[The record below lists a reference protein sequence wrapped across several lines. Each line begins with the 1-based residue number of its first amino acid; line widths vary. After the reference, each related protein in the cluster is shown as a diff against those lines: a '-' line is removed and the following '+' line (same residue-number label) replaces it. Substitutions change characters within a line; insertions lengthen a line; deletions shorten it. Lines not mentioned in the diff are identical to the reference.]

1 MPLKIHDAAAEPD
14 GQVAKAKPKTKRFVK
29 KLKPKGKPEPAP
41 VPQARPYLVVLCT
54 LGKPPRIETHVDLA
68 SLVAA
73 VRAELRVS
81 LPEDVR
87 VFVIKGE
94 QMPIDLA
101 DDCLKWADGDQS
113 ALIRL
118 PMPSAELEVIRT
130 TGELFG
136 SNDLDISDT
145 PASIGGADDDFLFA

>member
-1 MPLKIHDAAAEPD
+1 MSLKIHDAAAESV

-29 KLKPKGKPEPAP
+29 KLKPKGKPE
-41 VPQARPYLVVLCT
+41 PQARPYLVVLCT

-94 QMPIDLA
+94 QLPIDLA